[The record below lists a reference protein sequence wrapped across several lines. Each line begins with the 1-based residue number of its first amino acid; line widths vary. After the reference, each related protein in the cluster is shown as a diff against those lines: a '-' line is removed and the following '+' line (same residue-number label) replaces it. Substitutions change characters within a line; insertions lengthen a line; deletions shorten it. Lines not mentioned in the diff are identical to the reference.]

1 MKLSEIN
8 LNSETLSGFFKKYW
22 MLILSFAAGIAII
35 GAFAWSFLF
44 LLQAVNKSV
53 HYDELRVSGETK
65 GIDMDSYN
73 RLKDKWKDFQGGKY
87 VAPAGNS
94 IQTNTNALNAN
105 STNAN
110 SANENTDSANTNSAN
125 ENANTAAN
133 ANGNINAVLN
143 NNISDMNTNQ

>member
-8 LNSETLSGFFKKYW
+8 LNSETLSGFFKKRW
-22 MLILSFAAGIAII
+22 MIILSFVAGVAII

-87 VAPAGNS
+87 IAPAGNS
-94 IQTNTNALNAN
+94 VQININALNAN
-105 STNAN
+105 SANA
-110 SANENTDSANTNSAN
+110 NSAN

-133 ANGNINAVLN
+133 ANGN
-143 NNISDMNTNQ
+143 TNQ

>member
-1 MKLSEIN
+1 MI
-8 LNSETLSGFFKKYW
+8 
-22 MLILSFAAGIAII
+22 ILSFAAGIAII

-87 VAPAGNS
+87 IAPAGNS
-94 IQTNTNALNAN
+94 VQININALNAN
-105 STNAN
+105 SANA
-110 SANENTDSANTNSAN
+110 NSAN
-125 ENANTAAN
+125 ENANTANTNSSNENAN
-133 ANGNINAVLN
+133 AAVNSNA
-143 NNISDMNTNQ
+143 NTANSQ

>member
-1 MKLSEIN
+1 
-8 LNSETLSGFFKKYW
+8 

-35 GAFAWSFLF
+35 GAFTWSFVF

-53 HYDELRVSGETK
+53 HYDEVRVSGETK

-94 IQTNTNALNAN
+94 VQINTNALNVN
-105 STNAN
+105 
-110 SANENTDSANTNSAN
+110 SANTNSAN
-125 ENANTAAN
+125 ENTNSANANTSNENANASIDANDNSNTAAN
-133 ANGNINAVLN
+133 VNGNVNATLN
-143 NNISDMNTNQ
+143 NNTSDMNTNQ

>member
-8 LNSETLSGFFKKYW
+8 LNSETLSGFFKKRW
-22 MLILSFAAGIAII
+22 MIILSFVAGFAII

-73 RLKDKWKDFQGGKY
+73 RL
-87 VAPAGNS
+87 
-94 IQTNTNALNAN
+94 ALNAN
-105 STNAN
+105 S
-110 SANENTDSANTNSAN
+110 ANTNGAN
-125 ENANTAAN
+125 ENANAAN
-133 ANGNINAVLN
+133 TNSSNENANMAANTNGNVNTALN
-143 NNISDMNTNQ
+143 NNTSDMNTNQ

>member
-8 LNSETLSGFFKKYW
+8 LNSETLSGFFKKRW
-22 MLILSFAAGIAII
+22 MIILSFAAGIAII

-87 VAPAGNS
+87 IAPAGNS
-94 IQTNTNALNAN
+94 VQININALNAN
-105 STNAN
+105 SANAN
-110 SANENTDSANTNSAN
+110 SANENANVSI
-125 ENANTAAN
+125 NANDNSNMAAN
-133 ANGNINAVLN
+133 ANGNVNAAVN
-143 NNISDMNTNQ
+143 NNTSDMNTNQ

>member
-1 MKLSEIN
+1 MI
-8 LNSETLSGFFKKYW
+8 
-22 MLILSFAAGIAII
+22 ILSFAAGIAII

-87 VAPAGNS
+87 IAPAGNS
-94 IQTNTNALNAN
+94 VQININALNAN
-105 STNAN
+105 SANAN
-110 SANENTDSANTNSAN
+110 SANENANMAANTNG
-125 ENANTAAN
+125 NT
-133 ANGNINAVLN
+133 
-143 NNISDMNTNQ
+143 NISVTQNSNISAVNSQ

>member
-8 LNSETLSGFFKKYW
+8 VNSETLSRFFKKRW
-22 MLILSFAAGIAII
+22 MIILSFVAGIAII

-53 HYDELRVSGETK
+53 HYDEKRVSGETK
-65 GIDMDSYN
+65 GIDLDSYN

-87 VAPAGNS
+87 ISPVGNS
-94 IQTNTNALNAN
+94 VQININALNAN
-105 STNAN
+105 SANA
-110 SANENTDSANTNSAN
+110 NSAN

-133 ANGNINAVLN
+133 ANGN
-143 NNISDMNTNQ
+143 TNQ

>member
-8 LNSETLSGFFKKYW
+8 LNSETLSGFFKKRW
-22 MLILSFAAGIAII
+22 MIILSFVAGVAII

-87 VAPAGNS
+87 IAPAGNS
-94 IQTNTNALNAN
+94 VQININALNAN
-105 STNAN
+105 SANAN
-110 SANENTDSANTNSAN
+110 SANENANVSI
-125 ENANTAAN
+125 NANDNSNMAAN
-133 ANGNINAVLN
+133 ANGNVNAAVN
-143 NNISDMNTNQ
+143 NNTSDMNTNQ

>member
-1 MKLSEIN
+1 MAKLSEIN
-8 LNSETLSGFFKKYW
+8 LNSETLSSFFKKRW
-22 MLILSFAAGIAII
+22 MIILSFAAGIAII

-87 VAPAGNS
+87 IAPAGNS
-94 IQTNTNALNAN
+94 VQININALNAN
-105 STNAN
+105 SANA
-110 SANENTDSANTNSAN
+110 NSAN

>member
-8 LNSETLSGFFKKYW
+8 LNSETISRFFKKRGTI
-22 MLILSFAAGIAII
+22 ILSFIVAMAVI
-35 GAFAWSFLF
+35 GATAWSLLF
-44 LLQAVNKSV
+44 IYHTMNKAVR
-53 HYDELRVSGETK
+53 YDEKKVSGETK

-87 VAPAGNS
+87 VSPAGNS

-105 STNAN
+105 SANAN
-110 SANENTDSANTNSAN
+110 GAN
-125 ENANTAAN
+125 ENANASINANDNSNAAAN
-133 ANGNINAVLN
+133 ANGNVNAVPN

>member
-8 LNSETLSGFFKKYW
+8 LNSETLSGFFKKRW
-22 MLILSFAAGIAII
+22 MIILSFAAGIAII

-53 HYDELRVSGETK
+53 HYDELKVSGETK

-87 VAPAGNS
+87 IAPAGNV
-94 IQTNTNALNAN
+94 LNAN
-105 STNAN
+105 
-110 SANENTDSANTNSAN
+110 SANTNSAN
-125 ENANTAAN
+125 DNAPVNTNDNANTAQN
-133 ANGNINAVLN
+133 V
-143 NNISDMNTNQ
+143 NQ

>member
-8 LNSETLSGFFKKYW
+8 LNSETISRFFKKRGTI
-22 MLILSFAAGIAII
+22 ILSFIVAMAII
-35 GAFAWSFLF
+35 GATAWSLLF
-44 LLQAVNKSV
+44 IYHTMNKAVR
-53 HYDELRVSGETK
+53 YDEKKVSGETK

-87 VAPAGNS
+87 VSPAGNS

-110 SANENTDSANTNSAN
+110 SANENTNSANTNSSN
-125 ENANTAAN
+125 ENANAAAN
-133 ANGNINAVLN
+133 ANGNVNAVPN

>member
-8 LNSETLSGFFKKYW
+8 LNSETLPGFFKKRW

-35 GAFAWSFLF
+35 GSFAWSFLF

-53 HYDELRVSGETK
+53 HYDELKVSGETK

-87 VAPAGNS
+87 IAPAGNS
-94 IQTNTNALNAN
+94 VQTNTD
-105 STNAN
+105 TQNAN
-110 SANENTDSANTNSAN
+110 SANTNSVNGNTNSVDVN
-125 ENANTAAN
+125 NNTNAAAN
-133 ANGNINAVLN
+133 ANGNV
-143 NNISDMNTNQ
+143 NQ

>member
-8 LNSETLSGFFKKYW
+8 LNSETLSGFFKKRW
-22 MLILSFAAGIAII
+22 MIILSFVAGVAII

-87 VAPAGNS
+87 IAPAGNS
-94 IQTNTNALNAN
+94 VQININALNAN
-105 STNAN
+105 S
-110 SANENTDSANTNSAN
+110 ANTNGAN
-125 ENANTAAN
+125 ENANAAN
-133 ANGNINAVLN
+133 TNSSNENANMAAN
-143 NNISDMNTNQ
+143 SNTNQ

>member
-87 VAPAGNS
+87 IAPAGNS
-94 IQTNTNALNAN
+94 VQININALNAN
-105 STNAN
+105 SANA
-110 SANENTDSANTNSAN
+110 NSAN

-133 ANGNINAVLN
+133 ANGNVNAAVN
-143 NNISDMNTNQ
+143 NNTSGMNTNQ

>member
-8 LNSETLSGFFKKYW
+8 LNSETLSRFFKKRW
-22 MLILSFAAGIAII
+22 MIILSFVAGIAII
-35 GAFAWSFLF
+35 GAFTWSFLF

-87 VAPAGNS
+87 IAPAGNS
-94 IQTNTNALNAN
+94 VQININALNAN
-105 STNAN
+105 SANAN
-110 SANENTDSANTNSAN
+110 SANENANVSI
-125 ENANTAAN
+125 NANDNSNMA
-133 ANGNINAVLN
+133 LN
-143 NNISDMNTNQ
+143 NNTSDMNTNQ

>member
-87 VAPAGNS
+87 IAPAGNS
-94 IQTNTNALNAN
+94 VSVQININALNAN
-105 STNAN
+105 SANA
-110 SANENTDSANTNSAN
+110 NSAN

-133 ANGNINAVLN
+133 ANGNVNAAVN
-143 NNISDMNTNQ
+143 NNTSDMNTNQ

>member
-8 LNSETLSGFFKKYW
+8 LNSETLSGFFKKRW
-22 MLILSFAAGIAII
+22 MIILSFVAGVAII

-87 VAPAGNS
+87 IAPAGNS
-94 IQTNTNALNAN
+94 VQININALNAN
-105 STNAN
+105 SANA
-110 SANENTDSANTNSAN
+110 NSAN

-133 ANGNINAVLN
+133 ANGNVNAAVN
-143 NNISDMNTNQ
+143 NNTSDMNTNQ

>member
-8 LNSETLSGFFKKYW
+8 LNSETISRFFKKRGTI
-22 MLILSFAAGIAII
+22 ILSFIVAMAVI
-35 GAFAWSFLF
+35 GATAWSLLF
-44 LLQAVNKSV
+44 IYHTMNKAVR
-53 HYDELRVSGETK
+53 YDEKKVSGETK

-110 SANENTDSANTNSAN
+110 GAN
-125 ENANTAAN
+125 ENANASINANDNSNAAAN
-133 ANGNINAVLN
+133 ANGNVNAVPN

>member
-8 LNSETLSGFFKKYW
+8 LNSETLSGFFKKRW
-22 MLILSFAAGIAII
+22 MIILSFVAGFAII

-87 VAPAGNS
+87 IAPAGNS
-94 IQTNTNALNAN
+94 VQININALNAN
-105 STNAN
+105 SANAN
-110 SANENTDSANTNSAN
+110 SANENANVSI
-125 ENANTAAN
+125 NANDNSNMAAN
-133 ANGNINAVLN
+133 ANGNVNAAVN
-143 NNISDMNTNQ
+143 NNTSDMNTNQ